1 MRIKQINKCFAL
13 ILSAFMMLS
22 SVNVVASAE
31 LTDNISY
38 EDIAPA
44 YEYSD
49 DAQSMLSI
57 SSNTASC
64 TSSCTGAKDVIQI
77 TVEQTLQKHAGMWA
91 WNNVNGAIW
100 STTEKGSYISVD
112 RIKRGLSGGT
122 YRLKSVF
129 TLTTKMV
136 RPKQLPFIAGR
147 KQSNFRYYF
156 AFLCY
161 FSQMDA
167 KYI

>member
-1 MRIKQINKCFAL
+1 MQIKQINKCFAL
-13 ILSAFMMLS
+13 LLSAFMMLS

-31 LTDNISY
+31 LTDNISD

-129 TLTTKMV
+129 TLTTKNGKTETITIYSREKTV
-136 RPKQLPFIAGR
+136 
-147 KQSNFRYYF
+147 
-156 AFLCY
+156 
-161 FSQMDA
+161 
-167 KYI
+167 

>member
-1 MRIKQINKCFAL
+1 MQIKQINKCFAL

-31 LTDNISY
+31 LTDNISD

-57 SSNTASC
+57 SSNTA
-64 TSSCTGAKDVIQI
+64 SCTGAKDVIQI

-129 TLTTKMV
+129 TLTTKNGNTETITV
-136 RPKQLPFIAGR
+136 YSSKETV
-147 KQSNFRYYF
+147 
-156 AFLCY
+156 
-161 FSQMDA
+161 
-167 KYI
+167 